1 MEQRLHIRL
10 QIRPHNCLGDSVG
23 DSGHPERPHALALLR
38 YLDRTNRRREVRP
51 RGHPIPELVEVPFQV
66 PLELLDRL
74 AVDARRSLIGLDFLV
89 GLPDNLL

>member
-38 YLDRTNRRREVRP
+38 YLDRTNRRRKYVPRTSDSRACRGSLSGPSRTPRSTRRRRP
-51 RGHPIPELVEVPFQV
+51 
-66 PLELLDRL
+66 PLPD
-74 AVDARRSLIGLDFLV
+74 GLDFLV